1 MGDTFNECKNAV
13 LARVKL
19 ITNLRFF
26 IHPEKSK
33 FFPSQEIEILGFI
46 INSKKMTV
54 SLSESKQNDIKAILK
69 EMKIR
74 GKVVIRT
81 LAKLIGKLEAA
92 LPGIQ
97 HSRLY
102 L

>member
-1 MGDTFNECKNAV
+1 
-13 LARVKL
+13 
-19 ITNLRFF
+19 
-26 IHPEKSK
+26 
-33 FFPSQEIEILGFI
+33 
-46 INSKKMTV
+46 MTA

-69 EMKIR
+69 EAKIR

-97 HSRLY
+97 HGRLY
-102 L
+102 LWYLHWSKNIALKKA